1 MSFDD
6 ARQLSSGVSLIF
18 AWPSTSAASISTFAS
33 SQVTSPRFENIERKT
48 SRSINAVS
56 TLATTH
62 LTTHVTTRVTTHVT
76 TRHYSHPSLKLMH
89 PSLKLM
95 GARELPAGLKRL
107 LHEGCCLGHVRIL
120 EMKFLSLS
128 QQTA

>member
-6 ARQLSSGVSLIF
+6 ARQLSSGVSIIF

-76 TRHYSHPSLKLMH
+76 TRHYSHPSLKLM
-89 PSLKLM
+89 

-128 QQTA
+128 QQTG